1 LTRAAYATIGTV
13 WTVPHSLAAVGSWD
27 LLVSPWHLEEPIERF
42 PAPAGAVV
50 LPASTDEAQSELGRL
65 SARYR
70 AVADRTARAD
80 RPLVL
85 AGDCLT
91 AVGILAG
98 VQRQRGNLSIIWLDA
113 HGDFNTPE
121 ISVSGYLAGMSLAAA
136 TGRVPQLGEPL
147 GLRAVPDDRCLL
159 IGARDLDPAE
169 ADALAASRVTRVAAD
184 PDELRAALQ
193 EQSPM
198 DVYLHIDVDIVDGSD
213 LAGLRFP
220 APDGPTLSV
229 VEDCL
234 TQIVECAPPAAACI
248 ACAWEPARIADPSTL
263 RAIGRLAAV
272 IGADVRWP

>member
-1 LTRAAYATIGTV
+1 LI
-13 WTVPHSLAAVGSWD
+13 VPDSLAAVGSWD
-27 LLVSPWHLEEPIERF
+27 LFVSPWHLEERIEGF
-42 PAPAGAVV
+42 PVPAGAIV
-50 LPASTDEAQSELGRL
+50 LPASVDQAQTELGRL
-65 SARYR
+65 RARYG

-85 AGDCLT
+85 SGDCLT

-98 VQRQRGNLSIIWLDA
+98 VQRRRRNLSIIWLDA

-136 TGRVPQLGEPL
+136 TGRVPQLVGEPV
-147 GLRAVPDDRCLL
+147 GLRAVPDERCLL

-169 ADALAASRVTRVAAD
+169 GDALAVSRVTRVAAD
-184 PDELRAALQ
+184 PDALRAALQ

-198 DVYLHIDVDIVDGSD
+198 EVYLHLDVDIVDGSD
-213 LAGLRFP
+213 LPGLRFP
-220 APDGPTLSV
+220 APEGPTLSV

-234 TQIVECAPPAAACI
+234 SQIVDCAPPVGACI
-248 ACAWEPARIADPSTL
+248 SCAWEPARIADPSTL

-272 IGADVRWP
+272 IGANVQWPPPLAA